1 MVTFGF
7 LYQYYDAAVSAR
19 RLAGVKLESGVTLNS
34 LRGAG
39 LLNSFMLDFAIMIPQ
54 PLPGL
59 SRTIT
64 LKEES
69 YYLDSLLVLSVLLA
83 LLVCQSTNT
92 DAADRCSV
100 WRCLYAPPT
109 SLLYWY
115 VKYKY

>member
-1 MVTFGF
+1 MYILTHTHTHTHTGPSQALKGLVVGMTLVTFGF
-7 LYQYYDAAVSAR
+7 LYQYYDAAISAR

-39 LLNSFMLDFAIMIPQ
+39 LLNSFVLDFAIMIPQ

-69 YYLDSLLVLSVLLA
+69 YDLDSLLVLSFA
-83 LLVCQSTNT
+83 CFTGMQT
-92 DAADRCSV
+92 D
-100 WRCLYAPPT
+100 
-109 SLLYWY
+109 
-115 VKYKY
+115 KY

>member
-7 LYQYYDAAVSAR
+7 LYQYYDAAISAR

-39 LLNSFMLDFAIMIPQ
+39 LLNSFVLDFAIMIPQ

-69 YYLDSLLVLSVLLA
+69 YDLDSLLVLSFA
-83 LLVCQSTNT
+83 CFTGMQT
-92 DAADRCSV
+92 D
-100 WRCLYAPPT
+100 
-109 SLLYWY
+109 
-115 VKYKY
+115 KY